1 MSLKDALTEHA
12 NILRTKTGL
21 DITLSIYDMTRL
33 LGDLSWNK
41 KNLLKGTSDEWK
53 SIPLLQWGQVS
64 SATNNRNFDISN
76 YPVGSYFT
84 YALTIINK
92 DNVDICLEMGLV
104 NKQGID
110 VTGYNTASRVI
121 ERSSDEVHLYTT
133 IKKLSSDFVGL
144 NAWII
149 SKSANGNNNPVQVKD
164 ERLYEGTEPG
174 IWTPNPSDLTGGG
187 RISHS
192 ASVMLPN
199 HFNRLEVKVA

>member
-1 MSLKDALTEHA
+1 MSLKDALIEHA
-12 NILRTKTGL
+12 NVLRSKTGVS
-21 DITLSIYDMTRL
+21 DTLSISDMTRL
-33 LGDLSWNK
+33 LDDLSWNK

-53 SIPLLQWGQVS
+53 SIPLSIWGQVS

-92 DNVDICLEMGLV
+92 DNVDICLEMGLI

-110 VTGYNTASRVI
+110 VTDYNVASKVI
-121 ERSSDEVHLYTT
+121 ERSSDEIHLYTT
-133 IKKLSSDFVGL
+133 IEKLSSDFVGI

-149 SKSANGNNNPVQVKD
+149 SKSANGNNNPVKVKD

-187 RISHS
+187 AELVILQVLCFLITLIDWR
-192 ASVMLPN
+192 
-199 HFNRLEVKVA
+199 

>member
-1 MSLKDALTEHA
+1 MLLKDALTEHA
-12 NILRTKTGL
+12 NVLRSKTGL
-21 DITLSIYDMTRL
+21 DITLSIADMTRL

-84 YALTIINK
+84 YALTIINS
-92 DNVDICLEMGLV
+92 DNVDICLEMELV
-104 NKQGID
+104 NKQGIG
-110 VTGYNTASRVI
+110 VTEYNTDSRVI
-121 ERSSDEVHLYTT
+121 ERSSDEVQLYTT
-133 IKKLSSDFVGL
+133 IKIPSTDFAGL
-144 NAWII
+144 NVWII

-174 IWTPNPSDLTGGG
+174 IWTPNPADKVGG
-187 RISHS
+187 
-192 ASVMLPN
+192 
-199 HFNRLEVKVA
+199 

>member
-12 NILRTKTGL
+12 NVLRSKTGVS
-21 DITLSIYDMTRL
+21 DTLSISDMTRL

-53 SIPLLQWGQVS
+53 SIPLFQWGQVS

-84 YALTIINK
+84 YALTLINK
-92 DNVDICLEMGLV
+92 DNIDICLEMGFV

-110 VTGYNTASRVI
+110 VTDYNVSSKVV
-121 ERSSDEVHLYTT
+121 ERSSNEVNLYTT
-133 IKKLSSDFVGL
+133 IEILSNDYVGL
-144 NAWII
+144 NAWLI
-149 SKSANGNNNPVQVKD
+149 SKSANGNNSPIQVKD

-174 IWTPNPSDLTGGG
+174 IWTPNPSDLIGGG
-187 RISHS
+187 GEQ
-192 ASVMLPN
+192 N
-199 HFNRLEVKVA
+199 

>member
-12 NILRTKTGL
+12 NVLRSKTGVS
-21 DITLSIYDMTRL
+21 DTLSISDMTRL

-53 SIPLLQWGQVS
+53 SIPLFQWGQVS

-84 YALTIINK
+84 YALTLINK
-92 DNVDICLEMGLV
+92 DNIDICLEMGFV

-110 VTGYNTASRVI
+110 VTDYNVSSKVV
-121 ERSSDEVHLYTT
+121 ERSSNEVNLYTT
-133 IKKLSSDFVGL
+133 IEILSNDYVGL
-144 NAWII
+144 NAWLI
-149 SKSANGNNNPVQVKD
+149 SKSANGNNSPIQVKD

-174 IWTPNPSDLTGGG
+174 IWTPNPSDLIGGG
-187 RISHS
+187 WGAELVILQVLCFLSTLVDWR
-192 ASVMLPN
+192 
-199 HFNRLEVKVA
+199 